1 MSTALTARVVKVSAV
16 LSVPEDQIFKALD
29 DEGISND
36 ASGLTVL
43 DSSTTTVDD
52 LVWIL
57 SQCASNVKPL
67 KMKAA
72 AALLKEQDSREAV
85 APAPK
90 AEPFTE
96 ALKSIRPIQQ
106 WNDRELLEKFAQDR
120 DPEIEQELHK
130 RSSGRNFVVLLTG
143 KNEPGKEAVDIENS
157 LELLKVARKR
167 VTPSFLP
174 MGENGVVSPIYP
186 ILSLNLNDRM
196 VEICPLCGETLFKG
210 YCQKCNANFA
220 GIADD
225 ERAYVKLV
233 AQSDNYV
240 GGISDRKA
248 IMASASKGLEDLRL
262 TWPSIS
268 PTFDELKIT
277 GNLPKLRLISSRPNS
292 VKDPFFMDGNRSV
305 GNRSF

>member
-52 LVWIL
+52 LVGIL